1 MPNPLPTGYVLL
13 LLATPGVL
21 LFGSWAT
28 RRASDDRTV
37 QWITAPMVGIA
48 TWLLLVHATGRSWGS
63 FGSGLVLGSLPLSA
77 LGWALFLRDR
87 GRAGAGT
94 AIPPAASEDV
104 LASPPTLGRPG
115 SREGRRTA
123 VAMGVSALF
132 AMALIAPMT
141 LGWAFHDELPF
152 TGHMSIVAQL
162 QNDVYPPRHLTFPE
176 LELRYHYGY
185 NLLVAMVTALVR
197 LPLDRAL
204 DVVTLAMWGYTWCLL
219 WVLGERV
226 IGRGAGWITA
236 VMVSFGGGLPFFAVA
251 RGSPLLF
258 TFLGVASRDGVSLNR
273 PTISYFFQHPWT
285 VGLPLAVSILLL
297 WSEPRR
303 SRSAYWLVGWLL
315 IALFLCQY
323 VLFLSLLAALAVA
336 DPFRRA
342 ASRGWRPWRQL
353 RRRWKSF
360 VAFPALALGAFL
372 VTRFLGGFALPPPD
386 HLAELRLDLGV
397 ARTAA
402 GSLLWH
408 AETFGLLLPLG
419 IAGLW
424 RLGRLRVV
432 SVFLVAGSLLI
443 INSVRYAHSEDI
455 AKFATVAGITLSL
468 GSSALLWG
476 WWTRGG
482 GVRRWSSLALLAA
495 ASAAGLLFAAAFVF
509 DVEGTELVVKAPV
522 ELHVEDRA
530 VLAWLREHAGPE
542 DVVYREPFPGLG
554 YAQWGGVPQAWLDGM
569 VTRHGFSPARVERR
583 SELLTT
589 PPHGPEP
596 YLRQNV
602 RWFVV
607 GDGDGELEGIAAAW
621 VRDGRAEVVFTTPH
635 LRLVHLLEVEAARQS
650 RPPS

>member
-1 MPNPLPTGYVLL
+1 
-13 LLATPGVL
+13 
-21 LFGSWAT
+21 
-28 RRASDDRTV
+28 
-37 QWITAPMVGIA
+37 
-48 TWLLLVHATGRSWGS
+48 
-63 FGSGLVLGSLPLSA
+63 
-77 LGWALFLRDR
+77 
-87 GRAGAGT
+87 
-94 AIPPAASEDV
+94 
-104 LASPPTLGRPG
+104 
-115 SREGRRTA
+115 
-123 VAMGVSALF
+123 
-132 AMALIAPMT
+132 
-141 LGWAFHDELPF
+141 
-152 TGHMSIVAQL
+152 
-162 QNDVYPPRHLTFPE
+162 
-176 LELRYHYGY
+176 
-185 NLLVAMVTALVR
+185 
-197 LPLDRAL
+197 
-204 DVVTLAMWGYTWCLL
+204 
-219 WVLGERV
+219 
-226 IGRGAGWITA
+226 
-236 VMVSFGGGLPFFAVA
+236 MVSFGGGLPFFAVD

-303 SRSAYWLVGWLL
+303 SRAAYWLVGWLL
-315 IALFLCQY
+315 VALFLCQY

-336 DPFRRA
+336 DPLRRA
-342 ASRGWRPWRQL
+342 ASRGWRSWRQL
-353 RRRWKSF
+353 RRSWKSL
-360 VAFPALALGAFL
+360 VAFPALALGALL

-386 HLAELRLDLGV
+386 HLAELQLDLGV

-432 SVFLVAGSLLI
+432 SLFLVAGSLLI

-482 GVRRWSSLALLAA
+482 RVRRWSSLALLAA

-509 DVEGTELVVKAPV
+509 DVEGTELVVRAPV

-569 VTRHGFSPARVERR
+569 ATRHGFSPARVERR
-583 SELLTT
+583 SALLTT